1 MGGTLLAKFMKAGSD
16 SDDSGDFLQ
25 ADVKV
30 NQSQTVL
37 MRMRTDWMSEEKNV
51 PELL

>member
-1 MGGTLLAKFMKAGSD
+1 MLVKFMEAGGD

-30 NQSQTVL
+30 DQSQTVL
-37 MRMRTDWMSEEKNV
+37 MRMRTDWRSEEKNV
-51 PELL
+51 TKFL